1 MIPTGSQKE
10 LIRHLSGHFGISD
23 SVASQ
28 LIAEVLAYNDQS
40 YESFIHQRHR
50 ELQEIG
56 VPNKTA
62 YRLIQEELLER
73 RFPAPVL
80 SERQIRRIIYG

>member
-1 MIPTGSQKE
+1 MTPTGNQKE
-10 LIRHLSGHFGISD
+10 LIRHLCGHFGISD

-28 LIAEVLAYNDQS
+28 LIAEVLAYNNQS

-50 ELQEIG
+50 ELQKTG
-56 VPNKTA
+56 VPNKVA
-62 YRLIQEELLER
+62 YGVIQEELSER
-73 RFPAPVL
+73 RFLAPAL